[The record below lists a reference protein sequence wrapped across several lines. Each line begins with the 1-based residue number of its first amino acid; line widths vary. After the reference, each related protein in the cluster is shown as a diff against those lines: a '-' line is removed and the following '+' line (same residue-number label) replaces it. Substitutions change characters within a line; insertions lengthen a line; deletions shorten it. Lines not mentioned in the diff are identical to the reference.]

1 MLRSVIPVA
10 SSLVLA
16 ASLVACSAPPVP
28 GQLPFAEPGVE
39 FSIAPA
45 SPGCSPEGHYRAAV
59 SWDVPLATSSKV
71 EIQVG
76 DEHKV
81 FARSNDAAG
90 SEQTGDWVGEGML
103 FVLRDRD
110 TDMILAALK
119 AGPGN
124 CVVPEAGTAAPADG
138 D

>member
-1 MLRSVIPVA
+1 MA

-16 ASLVACSAPPVP
+16 VSLVACSAPPVP
-28 GQLPFAEPGVE
+28 EQLPFAEPGVE
-39 FSIAPA
+39 FSVVPVN
-45 SPGCSPEGHYRAAV
+45 SGCSPEGYYRATV
-59 SWDVPLATSSKV
+59 SWDVPMATSSKI

-76 DEHKV
+76 DERQV

-90 SEQTGDWVGEGML
+90 NEQTGDWVDEGMM

-124 CVVPEAGTAAPADG
+124 CKVPDAEASATGSVDG
-138 D
+138 G